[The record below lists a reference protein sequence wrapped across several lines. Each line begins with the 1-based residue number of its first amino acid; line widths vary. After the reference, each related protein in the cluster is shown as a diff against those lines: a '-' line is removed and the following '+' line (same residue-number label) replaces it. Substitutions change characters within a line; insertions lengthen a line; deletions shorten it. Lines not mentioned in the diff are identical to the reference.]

1 MSERLHG
8 RLRFLESRLE
18 KLADGRWK
26 AQVVLTG
33 PSARSFAGAAERERD
48 AEGDLW
54 CVAEATVAA
63 FRQALDLETGALTV
77 RDVVAFD
84 IDGKPA
90 IAVSLTTTVGGQKRK
105 LFGLCP
111 TDEDRARG
119 AALAVLTATNRY
131 FGDS

>member
-1 MSERLHG
+1 MPERLQG

-18 KLADGRWK
+18 KLPEGRWK

-33 PSARSFAGAAERERD
+33 ASARSFAGAAERVDE
-48 AEGDLW
+48 ANGDLW
-54 CVAEATVAA
+54 CVAEATVEA
-63 FRQALDLETGALTV
+63 FRQALDLESGVLVV

-90 IAVSLTTTVGGQKRK
+90 IAVSLTTIVGGQKRK

-119 AALAVLTATNRY
+119 AALAVLSATNRY
-131 FGDS
+131 FGDT